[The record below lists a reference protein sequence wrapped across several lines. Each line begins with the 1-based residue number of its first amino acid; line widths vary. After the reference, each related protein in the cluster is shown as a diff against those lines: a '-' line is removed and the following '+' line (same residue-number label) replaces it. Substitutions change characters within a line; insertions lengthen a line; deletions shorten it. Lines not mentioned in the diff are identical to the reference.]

1 MPLLEGTFTPSP
13 PPPNPAHHLAH
24 TRTKLAPG
32 TVGQADYHTD
42 MPQAIFIH
50 DMNQYLHPLSLD
62 LIDVCDRDDLT
73 VYLRAPYPADSFVE
87 SFATAGPLGRL
98 DFWFSRWPGQ
108 QPRAVNRP
116 ATELFMYAAKLRPRT
131 VPILRGRVIVV
142 SHDSHGGLAGLT
154 NEQIRAIALHAN
166 SWRGPTLLEWRY
178 AADAYTQRRR
188 RKTSQRDRRPLM
200 I

>member
-1 MPLLEGTFTPSP
+1 
-13 PPPNPAHHLAH
+13 
-24 TRTKLAPG
+24 
-32 TVGQADYHTD
+32 

-50 DMNQYLHPLSLD
+50 DANQYLHPLSLD
-62 LIDVCDRDDLT
+62 VIDVCDRDDLT

-131 VPILRGRVIVV
+131 VPLLRGRVIVV
-142 SHDSHGGLAGLT
+142 SHDSRGRLAGLT

-166 SWRGPTLLEWRY
+166 GWRGPIRLEWRY
-178 AADAYTQRRR
+178 AAAAYADRRQR
-188 RKTSQRDRRPLM
+188 KASQRDRRPLM